1 METMTLYETLGGI
14 GFLLIVCAHALA
26 VLALRKE
33 LVETNSQNTP
43 DPAGKDHAPAQP
55 IVRHNATSRTMP
67 AHHLRDYL
75 RPVG

>member
-1 METMTLYETLGGI
+1 MTLYETLGGI

-43 DPAGKDHAPAQP
+43 DPAGKDHVPAQS
-55 IVRHNATSRTMP
+55 IMRHGETSRTMP